1 MISLALLNH
10 LINQRPVAREA
21 LARHAGRRIAFTLP
35 PLTVR
40 GAITEQGWLADSD
53 GEAEAGVT
61 VSHGAVLAALAGRD
75 PDLTAVKLSG
85 DTELAT
91 AVARVFG
98 QLKWDAG
105 EDLSRLVGD
114 VTANRI
120 ERFVRSAFGI
130 KGEIGG
136 RLLESWVEHLR
147 EETPMLARKHDV
159 GRFVAEVDTLRDDAE
174 RLDKRLAQLAD
185 ALARRAAS

>member
-1 MISLALLNH
+1 MLSLALINH
-10 LINQRPVAREA
+10 LLNQRPVAREE

-35 PLTVR
+35 PVTVR
-40 GAITEQGWLADSD
+40 GVLTEQGWLADSD

-61 VSHGAVLAALAGRD
+61 VSHGAVLTALSGRD

-91 AVARVFG
+91 TVARVFG

-114 VTANRI
+114 VAANRV
-120 ERFVRSAFGI
+120 ERFVRSALGI

-136 RLLESWVEHLR
+136 RLLESWIEHLR
-147 EETPMLARKHDV
+147 EEAPLLARKHDV
-159 GRFVAEVDTLRDDAE
+159 AHFVADIDALRDDVE
-174 RLDKRLAQLAD
+174 RLDKRLERLAD